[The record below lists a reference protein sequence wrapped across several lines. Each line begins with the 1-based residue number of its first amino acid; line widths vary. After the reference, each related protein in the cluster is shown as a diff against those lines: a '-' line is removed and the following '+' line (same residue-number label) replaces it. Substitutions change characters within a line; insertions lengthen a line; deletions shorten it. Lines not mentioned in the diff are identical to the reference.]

1 MTTLPPPPT
10 PSPHAPSQ
18 TRTLTIRH
26 PPHTYLHLTLFPS
39 SSSHPNTTDT
49 TPDILT
55 LRTHLTTALQ
65 QFLGLSGTAIPID
78 ILKIEGSECWIRVPR
93 EDAGMVVG
101 ALGGGVGGWR
111 VVGRGEWLG
120 VVAGGGGEGLFGV

>member
-1 MTTLPPPPT
+1 M
-10 PSPHAPSQ
+10 
-18 TRTLTIRH
+18 
-26 PPHTYLHLTLFPS
+26 
-39 SSSHPNTTDT
+39 
-49 TPDILT
+49 
-55 LRTHLTTALQ
+55 
-65 QFLGLSGTAIPID
+65 AIPID

-101 ALGGGVGGWR
+101 ALGGGGGVGGWR